1 MLSVLSEEIEDRIT
15 NKDGEGV
22 GEQCGKSGEHQTT
35 AKEVAGSE
43 GRNKPDDRWPS
54 QGAEQVCKKDPTYPA

>member
-1 MLSVLSEEIEDRIT
+1 
-15 NKDGEGV
+15 
-22 GEQCGKSGEHQTT
+22 
-35 AKEVAGSE
+35 VAGSE